1 MAVKNYA
8 KNYSQGLEMQIPREN
23 AYTGLAIRPDF
34 DDEFDKLSENYA
46 INQINDVKCFIEKHE
61 NILEFIHELTPL
73 IDEYFPDYRKI
84 IEFCKDPEFSDLDFI
99 MIYVDGESC

>member
-1 MAVKNYA
+1 MQ
-8 KNYSQGLEMQIPREN
+8 KNYSPRLVMQIPKEN
-23 AYTGLAIRPDF
+23 AYTGLVIRPDF

-73 IDEYFPDYRKI
+73 IDEYFPGMNDYTNPNSQKKI
-84 IEFCKDPEFSDLDFI
+84 NGLVCVGLW
-99 MIYVDGESC
+99 